1 MSSYLPSLL
10 LLLPSFLSRQVRCE
24 STYQSDLKQILT
36 GLVPEKQKEVKE
48 FRQQYGNTPVGEVTV
63 DMVSWKQWREEG

>member
-1 MSSYLPSLL
+1 MSSYLPPLL
-10 LLLPSFLSRQVRCE
+10 LLLPSFLSHQVRCE

-36 GLVPEKQKEVKE
+36 GLVPEKQSEVKA

-63 DMVSWKQWREEG
+63 DMVSWEQWREEG